1 MATALLLIAGVWTV
15 GARAQSTRRWVPIHV
30 FTNTPVADADIV
42 VSDPDGRV
50 VFEKD
55 HATNNRGFY
64 PAEIVHRPK
73 SFRVTVLANGMKL
86 SSDVNDYRE
95 VGGEVYVNPVTT
107 MVSRLLDRR
116 PELSLA
122 EARAIIRSFLGMPA
136 NTSLGA
142 AMRQGPYY
150 VSPLFSESDFIKQ
163 AKAHG
168 GFDSFLESQVTQAIA
183 HPNEAHLFRPT
194 GPGSAGIGSSIAV
207 AVAEELGKSALS
219 WAVGEGMG
227 WAAEAAGLSSPGATK
242 EDIEHLQ
249 NQLDDLQSSVDDL
262 SNQLTQSTKAIEQA
276 INYSQYNTLSIS
288 ALKLAAQVNVVN
300 QNVTDL
306 SDGCPTVPDGE
317 PPVPLSTYCQGLL
330 GTITSQL
337 NESEIDGSFEEF
349 ASFLEDTGAVGN
361 KGLLHLF
368 SLCMGQSSHF
378 FRYSDSVKIQDM
390 WGYWDAV
397 EVQAAIAK
405 AERLHLQHA
414 QDDPGGQKV
423 LLRFLGNVNAT
434 PPTNGELQNTH
445 NAEAALVWPILPE
458 GTVVNTD
465 DQALW
470 LTVYPGSNNPQ
481 YCRDSLTNPPNL
493 LGGIDFKPI
502 PPDIRLQPTV
512 KSSFTSLFRSPSRNQ
527 LTSLINGW
535 KGHSIAPGKWI
546 ADQSGPK
553 AGDPPNTDKSIGFPV
568 IYTTIT
574 GCTTSGPPWVWTYDS
589 IVRGQNYYVFNLS
602 DGTSSDENSS
612 VGIVSVNGNW
622 VYLVSDVA
630 YEFYWFD

>member
-1 MATALLLIAGVWTV
+1 MATALLLIAGAWTV
-15 GARAQSTRRWVPIHV
+15 GARAQSISRWAPIHV

-42 VSDPDGRV
+42 VSDPDGKV

-55 HATNNRGFY
+55 HATNDRGFY
-64 PAEIVHRPK
+64 PAEIVPIPK
-73 SFRVTVLANGMKL
+73 SFRVTVLADGMKL
-86 SSDVNDYRE
+86 SSDVNDYIP
-95 VGGEVYVNPVTT
+95 GHGVYVNPVTT

-116 PELSLA
+116 PELSLG
-122 EARAIIRSFLGMPA
+122 RAQAIVRTFLGMPA

-142 AMRQGPYY
+142 AMRQGPNY
-150 VSPLFSESDFIKQ
+150 VSPVFSESDFINQ

-168 GFDSFLESQVTQAIA
+168 GFDSYLESLVTDAIA
-183 HPNEAHLFRPT
+183 HPNETHLFHPT
-194 GPGSAGIGSSIAV
+194 GLGSTGIGSDIAIAV
-207 AVAEELGKSALS
+207 AKELGSSALS
-219 WAVGEGMG
+219 WAEGYGMG
-227 WAAEAAGLSSPGATK
+227 WVAEAAGITEPGATK
-242 EDIEHLQ
+242 QDIEKLQ

-262 SNQLTQSTKAIEQA
+262 SNQLTQSTQAIEQA
-276 INYSQYNTLSIS
+276 INYAQYNTLSIS

-306 SDGCPTVPDGE
+306 ADACPTVPEGE
-317 PPVPLSTYCQGLL
+317 TPAPLSTYCQGLL

-337 NESEIDGSFEEF
+337 NESEIDASFEEF
-349 ASFLEDTGAVGN
+349 SSFLEDTGSVGN
-361 KGLLHLF
+361 KGMLHLF
-368 SLCMGQSSHF
+368 SLCIGQSSRF

-405 AERLHLQHA
+405 VERLHLQHA

-423 LLRFLGNVNAT
+423 LIRFLGDANAN
-434 PPTNGELQNTH
+434 PQTNGELQNTH

-465 DQALW
+465 DHSLW
-470 LTVYPGSNNPQ
+470 LTAYPGSNNPQ

-493 LGGIDFKPI
+493 QGGIDFQPVLT
-502 PPDIRLQPTV
+502 DITLQPTV
-512 KSSFTSLFRSPSRNQ
+512 KSSYTSLFRSPSRNQ

-546 ADQSGPK
+546 ADQTAPK
-553 AGDPPNTDKSIGFPV
+553 ADDPPNTDKSIGFPV
-568 IYTTIT
+568 IYANIP
-574 GCTTSGPPWVWTYDS
+574 GCTTSGAPWVWTHDS
-589 IVRGQNYYVFNLS
+589 IVRDQNYYVFNLS
-602 DGTSSDENSS
+602 DGTSSDENSPY
-612 VGIVSVNGNW
+612 GIVTTNGNW

-630 YEFYWFD
+630 QEFYWFD

>member
-1 MATALLLIAGVWTV
+1 MDSRRRTTVMTTALLLIAGAWTV
-15 GARAQSTRRWVPIHV
+15 GASAQRTRRWVPIHV

-42 VSDPDGRV
+42 VSRPDGKV
-50 VFEKD
+50 IFEKD

-64 PAEIVHRPK
+64 PAEIVRRPK
-73 SFRVTVLANGMKL
+73 SFRVTVFADGMKL
-86 SSDVNDYRE
+86 STDVHDYDQ
-95 VGGEVYVNPVTT
+95 VHGEVYVNPVTT

-116 PELSLA
+116 PELSLR
-122 EARAIIRSFLGMPA
+122 EAQVIVRTFLGMPA

-150 VSPLFSESDFIKQ
+150 QSPLFSESVFINH

-168 GFDSFLESQVTQAIA
+168 GFDSYLESLVTQAIA
-183 HPNEAHLFRPT
+183 HPNERHLFRPT
-194 GPGSAGIGSSIAV
+194 GLGSTGIGSDIAV
-207 AVAEELGKSALS
+207 AVAKELGSSALS
-219 WAVGEGMG
+219 WAEGYGMG
-227 WAAEAAGLSSPGATK
+227 WVAEAAGITEPGATK
-242 EDIEHLQ
+242 QDIEKLQ

-368 SLCMGQSSHF
+368 SLCIGQSSHF
-378 FRYSDSVKIQDM
+378 FRYGDSVKIQDM

-405 AERLHLQHA
+405 VERLHLQHA

-423 LLRFLGNVNAT
+423 LLRFLGNANAT

-445 NAEAALVWPILPE
+445 NAEANLVWPILPQ
-458 GTVVNTD
+458 GTVVVNTD
-465 DQALW
+465 GHPLW
-470 LTVYPGSNNPQ
+470 LTTYPGNNQPTSS
-481 YCRDSLTNPPNL
+481 YCRDSLTDPPNHS
-493 LGGIDFKPI
+493 GGIDFQPV
-502 PPDIRLQPTV
+502 PPTIL
-512 KSSFTSLFRSPSRNQ
+512 
-527 LTSLINGW
+527 
-535 KGHSIAPGKWI
+535 APL
-546 ADQSGPK
+546 SG
-553 AGDPPNTDKSIGFPV
+553 A
-568 IYTTIT
+568 
-574 GCTTSGPPWVWTYDS
+574 
-589 IVRGQNYYVFNLS
+589 VF
-602 DGTSSDENSS
+602 
-612 VGIVSVNGNW
+612 
-622 VYLVSDVA
+622 Y
-630 YEFYWFD
+630 FFF